1 MKKNIKNY
9 IDKQSFSHTI
19 RFTKKDICSAQKYD
33 AAVVIPAFAEN
44 DYIDS
49 TLYSLSKSI
58 NNVSEKILILIVVN
72 NPPARNDN
80 PVLLEHIK
88 NNLKLLNRMQSCF
101 GELNNDTL
109 TLAYIDAASP
119 GNEISDKYGVG
130 GARKIGCDGV
140 LHLLNWEQEP
150 LIFFLDADTVV
161 PENYISS
168 GLKFFKTNKNIT
180 GAYYKFKHSQGD
192 TPENEKAIRLY
203 EQYLNHFVE
212 GLKYAKSPYAYHAV
226 GSTIVC
232 KAESYVKAGGMRA
245 KQAGEDFYFLQALCK
260 VGQPPMPIREISEC
274 CITPSSRCSFR
285 VPFGTGAKMNELVP
299 KISNFNEAFFYNPK
313 IFDYIRQTVMLT
325 NDSLLI
331 DAPEKWILKL
341 PLPVQEYFKSKN
353 FLKNWKNILKNT
365 PKNKEKI
372 IWAFHIWFDA
382 FKILK
387 FMHFCEKEPFNLYKV
402 SDMPKFEGV

>member
-1 MKKNIKNY
+1 MKKNIINYMDKN
-9 IDKQSFSHTI
+9 SFSNSI
-19 RFTKKDICSAQKYD
+19 IFTKEEKLLTQKYD
-33 AAVVIPAFAEN
+33 IAVVIPAFAEN
-44 DYIDS
+44 EYIDS
-49 TLYSLSKSI
+49 TLHSLKDATLNI
-58 NNVSEKILILIVVN
+58 NDKILILIVVN
-72 NPPARNDN
+72 NPPPSLSN
-80 PVLLEHIK
+80 PMLNEHIN
-88 NNLKLLNRMQSCF
+88 NNLKLIHRMKSSFSNLNSETF
-101 GELNNDTL
+101 

-119 GNEISDKYGVG
+119 GNEISSKHGVG
-130 GARKIGCDGV
+130 GARKIGCDTV
-140 LHLLNWEQEP
+140 LPLLNWQNNP

-161 PENYISS
+161 PKNYISS
-168 GLKFFKTNKNIT
+168 GLEFLKTNKNIC
-180 GAYYKFKHSQGD
+180 GAYFKFSHSKGT

-232 KAESYVKAGGMRA
+232 RAEAYVKAGGMRA

-260 VGQPPMPIREISEC
+260 VGHLPLPIQEITEC

-299 KISNFNEAFFYNPK
+299 KISSFKEAFFYNPQ
-313 IFDYIRQTVMLT
+313 IFEYIRQTIMLT
-325 NDSLLI
+325 NDSLLV
-331 DAPEKWILKL
+331 DSPEKWILKL
-341 PLPVQEYFKSKN
+341 PLPIQEYFKSKN
-353 FLKNWKNILKNT
+353 FLKNWINILKNT

-387 FMHFCEKEPFNLYKV
+387 FMHFCEKEPFNLFKV
-402 SDMPKFEGV
+402 YDMPRFKGE